1 MQRLKHSWAI
11 AMVCGLGGMGAGSLG
26 AMAADPHPTEG
37 PHHGT
42 LIELGDEDFHAEL
55 VHDDA
60 TETVTFYILDTSA
73 TKAVPIVAKKIT
85 LNMLAAGKPHQFH
98 LAATPQAGDPDASAS
113 AFALADKSLG
123 QILGMKDTTGRLS
136 VEIGEKVYVGQ
147 VEGPAH
153 KDEH

>member
-1 MQRLKHSWAI
+1 MQRLKHIWAM

-42 LIELGDEDFHAEL
+42 LIELGKEDFHAEL

-60 TETVTFYILDTSA
+60 TDTATIYILDTSA

-98 LAATPQAGDPDASAS
+98 LTATPQAGDPDASAS

-123 QILGMKDTTGRLS
+123 QILDVKDATGRLS
-136 VEIGEKVYVGQ
+136 VEIGGKVYVGQ
-147 VEGPAH
+147 VEGHAH